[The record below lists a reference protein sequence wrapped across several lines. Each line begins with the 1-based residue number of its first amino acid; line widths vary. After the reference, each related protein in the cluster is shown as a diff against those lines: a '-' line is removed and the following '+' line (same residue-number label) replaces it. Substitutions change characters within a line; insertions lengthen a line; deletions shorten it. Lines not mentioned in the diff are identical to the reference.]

1 METNGHAG
9 TMTAELRAE
18 YDREIAQMRAAVEFV
33 ATPPTPAPKPAKP
46 RPKIWGVSEQSLA
59 RRISAVEV
67 TELASRLLAM
77 VAAESTVDR
86 EEHALGVAR
95 MILGVPS

>member
-1 METNGHAG
+1 MQTNGHTS

-33 ATPPTPAPKPAKP
+33 AAPPTPAPKPRKQG
-46 RPKIWGVSEQSLA
+46 PKQTCVTEASLA

-67 TELASRLLAM
+67 TELATRLLAM
-77 VAAESTVDR
+77 VAAESVVDR